1 MNKIFIII
9 FSTPKEYEQE
19 LNVRGKN
26 KKEKLVDIFSSFQKT
41 GDELLL
47 SSTQKDIDEF
57 FEAEKTFLVTYNQQL
72 KEACIKA
79 RLGTTMPFKC
89 RENTKAVLRIRV
101 VYLGSRIR
109 LFSIP
114 DPGSASKNLGILTQN
129 NGF

>member
-1 MNKIFIII
+1 MNKILSIIL
-9 FSTPKEYEQE
+9 SPEEYEQE

-79 RLGTTMPFKC
+79 RLETTMPF
-89 RENTKAVLRIRV
+89 
-101 VYLGSRIR
+101 
-109 LFSIP
+109 
-114 DPGSASKNLGILTQN
+114 
-129 NGF
+129 

>member
-1 MNKIFIII
+1 MNKILIII
-9 FSTPKEYEQE
+9 LSPEEYEQE

-47 SSTQKDIDEF
+47 SNTQKDIDEF

-79 RLGTTMPFKC
+79 RLETTMPF
-89 RENTKAVLRIRV
+89 
-101 VYLGSRIR
+101 
-109 LFSIP
+109 
-114 DPGSASKNLGILTQN
+114 
-129 NGF
+129 

>member
-1 MNKIFIII
+1 MQYFIGSFYNFLYILDDIASQRSQRMNKILIII
-9 FSTPKEYEQE
+9 FYTPKEYEQE

-79 RLGTTMPFKC
+79 RLGTTMP
-89 RENTKAVLRIRV
+89 
-101 VYLGSRIR
+101 S
-109 LFSIP
+109 
-114 DPGSASKNLGILTQN
+114 
-129 NGF
+129 

>member
-1 MNKIFIII
+1 MNKILIII
-9 FSTPKEYEQE
+9 FYTPKEYEQE

-47 SSTQKDIDEF
+47 SNTQKDIDEF

-79 RLGTTMPFKC
+79 RLETTMPF
-89 RENTKAVLRIRV
+89 
-101 VYLGSRIR
+101 
-109 LFSIP
+109 
-114 DPGSASKNLGILTQN
+114 
-129 NGF
+129 